1 MLTSRRRTTSAG
13 VVFSSPAASCLLV
26 DVSGCCLSARRRLL
40 LDDGEVQRVG
50 VACGLYSAA
59 RCKCN
64 LRQRG
69 YSVRLGVYVA
79 TCLWL
84 ALQIIVRL
92 SSSQGSRWIYIG
104 RGGGLLTLR
113 QVKSKE
119 FKLTLSLYQ
128 TTRVQHLMWFPCCT
142 RTHLF
147 EPIKILSP
155 TCLLALSPNYMIR
168 IATMKLTSSW
178 FPVNLEHIW
187 KIIGGPS

>member
-119 FKLTLSLYQ
+119 FKLTLSLSQ
-128 TTRVQHLMWFPCCT
+128 TTRAQHLSVLCCT
-142 RTHLF
+142 HVL
-147 EPIKILSP
+147 I
-155 TCLLALSPNYMIR
+155 CLNQSRSYLQLACWLYLQI
-168 IATMKLTSSW
+168 T
-178 FPVNLEHIW
+178 
-187 KIIGGPS
+187 